1 MSDYGIEKHS
11 TYITNNFNGDVNKK
25 FIVKITNTTPKFIN
39 FIVYNDVS
47 NDEDYSILTKYY
59 LDKFTRKHKIK
70 FINNRLAI
78 EAEFKLY
85 KFLEPVIIKK
95 KIVYLD
101 NLNRIQLPN
110 DTKYLNL

>member
-78 EAEFKLY
+78 EVEFKY
-85 KFLEPVIIKK
+85 YNFLEVLKK

-101 NLNRIQLPN
+101 NLNRIYLPS
-110 DTKYLNL
+110 DVKYI